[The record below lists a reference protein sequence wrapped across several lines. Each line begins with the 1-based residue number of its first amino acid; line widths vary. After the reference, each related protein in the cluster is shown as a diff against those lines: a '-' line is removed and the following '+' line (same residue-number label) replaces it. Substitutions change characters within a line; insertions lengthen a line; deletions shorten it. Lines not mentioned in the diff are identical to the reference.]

1 MDGGTDCSHHISKI
15 KLNEIKLGLLQSIY
29 VQVWH
34 LAIFCAS
41 PRLSQ
46 QQALTTSLAPG
57 MQADSVQNCPLNT
70 QESVN
75 KPATI
80 PQTSSSHVPTIALS
94 PLSQSESL
102 ICITNFSK
110 SSFSFSAPTLWNE
123 LPAAIRKSN
132 TLDTF
137 KRRLKTHLTSLT
149 TRNV

>member
-1 MDGGTDCSHHISKI
+1 VDGGTDCSHHISKI

-94 PLSQSESL
+94 PLSQS
-102 ICITNFSK
+102 K
-110 SSFSFSAPTLWNE
+110 SSIYSSLFFFPLLQFGMNY
-123 LPAAIRKSN
+123 LPLSGSQ
-132 TLDTF
+132 
-137 KRRLKTHLTSLT
+137 THWTPL
-149 TRNV
+149 NAD